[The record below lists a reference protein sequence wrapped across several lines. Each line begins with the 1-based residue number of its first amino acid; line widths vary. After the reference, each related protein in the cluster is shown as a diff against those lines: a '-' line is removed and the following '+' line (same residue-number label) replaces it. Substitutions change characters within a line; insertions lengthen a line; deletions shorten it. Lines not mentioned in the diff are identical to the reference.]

1 MCFVCFLSTEQVA
14 SSCRSL
20 AARGI
25 SAQSLEGGLQSMQA
39 GQGWARQAQWRS
51 VDKWWPG
58 SVQTTCVHPVGC
70 WMWGERGWPVG
81 TPGPWKVSQA
91 QGRDADS
98 YWLDGVPNPCCAQ
111 SPKIQNILVE
121 KLDGVGPVDNRP
133 STDYLY
139 HFNNFFYLFFFYIWH
154 VTCDMWHV
162 TCETWHVTCDTWHIG
177 HGEHCVKISGP

>member
-1 MCFVCFLSTEQVA
+1 MSLERFMCFVCFLSTEQVA

-70 WMWGERGWPVG
+70 WMWGREGDQLELLVLERCLKPKVG
-81 TPGPWKVSQA
+81 MQ
-91 QGRDADS
+91 
-98 YWLDGVPNPCCAQ
+98 
-111 SPKIQNILVE
+111 I
-121 KLDGVGPVDNRP
+121 
-133 STDYLY
+133 
-139 HFNNFFYLFFFYIWH
+139 YI
-154 VTCDMWHV
+154 D
-162 TCETWHVTCDTWHIG
+162 
-177 HGEHCVKISGP
+177 

>member
-39 GQGWARQAQWRS
+39 GQGWARQAQWCS

-98 YWLDGVPNPCCAQ
+98 YWLDGRAWEPNGRAFCSAEYKTFICWAKLVKLCPRLELTF
-111 SPKIQNILVE
+111 IYRTNI
-121 KLDGVGPVDNRP
+121 
-133 STDYLY
+133 
-139 HFNNFFYLFFFYIWH
+139 FFQKKYF
-154 VTCDMWHV
+154 C
-162 TCETWHVTCDTWHIG
+162 
-177 HGEHCVKISGP
+177 K